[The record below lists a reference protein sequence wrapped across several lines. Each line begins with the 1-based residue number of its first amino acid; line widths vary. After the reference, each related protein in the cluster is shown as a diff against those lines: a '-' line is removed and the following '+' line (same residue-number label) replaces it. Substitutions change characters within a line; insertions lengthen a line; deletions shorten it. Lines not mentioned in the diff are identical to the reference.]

1 MTSSE
6 NNNTK
11 KSGKRIVYMVLSFVI
26 FPLLVLLPL
35 LTVYLSSSGL
45 KANKKLKAEMKSYKD
60 SLKLPSNEFL
70 LLSKNKETNLDFYK
84 DKVLVISFYDKD
96 CNNCDSALF
105 EMKRIQNEFS
115 KKTKRIH
122 LITYVLKDE
131 PLDSLKRL
139 IEKFKPDTSSWD
151 ILVPKDNQM
160 NEFLKQIKVDS
171 AKAFN
176 TLVLADRKGII
187 ANYYIANKTLEV
199 NNLMRHATMLLPAKE
214 DRKKIKYKREQDIY
228 Q

>member
-1 MTSSE
+1 M
-6 NNNTK
+6 
-11 KSGKRIVYMVLSFVI
+11 YF
-26 FPLLVLLPL
+26 
-35 LTVYLSSSGL
+35 
-45 KANKKLKAEMKSYKD
+45 
-60 SLKLPSNEFL
+60 
-70 LLSKNKETNLDFYK
+70 
-84 DKVLVISFYDKD
+84 
-96 CNNCDSALF
+96 
-105 EMKRIQNEFS
+105 
-115 KKTKRIH
+115 
-122 LITYVLKDE
+122 LKDE

-139 IEKFKPDTSSWD
+139 IDKYKPDTSSWD